1 MNDNLL
7 FLILLGLATAFSL
20 LLIAVLDY
28 FDIFK
33 FKGKK

>member
-20 LLIAVLDY
+20 LLIEVLDY